1 MKANAAKEKGEKEKK
16 PEPLDPKN
24 YIINIKPRDKTKV
37 DALLAEEVGRM
48 MKDVKTDAKKP
59 TVTSTGMG
67 NKY

>member
-1 MKANAAKEKGEKEKK
+1 MKADAAKEKGEKDKK

-24 YIINIKPRDKTKV
+24 YIINIKPREQPAKKEVKKT
-37 DALLAEEVGRM
+37 EES
-48 MKDVKTDAKKP
+48 KTDAKKP